1 VLRSNRGSRLLPL
14 LWTILGLGTG
24 VAVLLL
30 AAVTYQAIG
39 RVRDRRKFPPPG
51 RLVLVGSHRLHLLEA
66 GAGEPT
72 VIFDAGLPGTCLG
85 WCYVQPAVAEFTR
98 TVSYDRAGLGWSE
111 RGPRPRTTQQI
122 VAELRAALSNAGIAP
137 PYVLVGHSFGGFTA
151 RLFAH
156 NYPEDVAGMVL
167 VDSIHPNE
175 WLEPDAETQR
185 KMRLGIRLARRTAR
199 LARLG
204 GMRFYF
210 WLIARR
216 AVQPTAPSEWVA
228 SLQKMPREL
237 LPALRAIWSE
247 AKPYLTLA
255 DQIEALHVSAA
266 QVAEADVPHDVPLV
280 VLSAGNAEAR
290 RLREAAATAKRS
302 SRGVHIVAQGS
313 GHWIQLDQPEL
324 IIAAIRQIVE
334 QYRQTGGL
342 RSASV
347 QPGSTM
353 IS

>member
-1 VLRSNRGSRLLPL
+1 MLIF
-14 LWTILGLGTG
+14 LWTIVGLGAG

-39 RVRDRRKFPPPG
+39 RARDRRRFPPPG
-51 RLVLVGSHRLHLLEA
+51 RLVPVGGHRLHLLEA
-66 GAGEPT
+66 GAGEPA
-72 VIFDAGLPGTCLG
+72 VIFDAGLPGTSLG

-111 RGPRPRTTQQI
+111 RGPRPRTTRQI
-122 VAELRAALSNAGIAP
+122 VTELRAALTNAGIAP

-156 NYPEDVAGMVL
+156 SYPEDVAGIVL
-167 VDSIHPNE
+167 VDSIHPRE

-185 KMRLGIRLARRTAR
+185 KVLLGIRLARRTAA

-204 GMRFYF
+204 AMRFYF

-237 LPALRAIWSE
+237 LPALRALWSE
-247 AKPYLTLA
+247 AKPYLTVA
-255 DQIEALHVSAA
+255 DQIEALHASAA
-266 QVAEADVPHDVPLV
+266 QVAEADAPRDLPLI
-280 VLSAGNAEAR
+280 VLSAGNADAR
-290 RLREAAATAKRS
+290 RLRDAAAIAKRS
-302 SRGVHIVAQGS
+302 SRGVHLLAHGS

-342 RSASV
+342 QAPYIQSKSEIV
-347 QPGSTM
+347 H
-353 IS
+353 